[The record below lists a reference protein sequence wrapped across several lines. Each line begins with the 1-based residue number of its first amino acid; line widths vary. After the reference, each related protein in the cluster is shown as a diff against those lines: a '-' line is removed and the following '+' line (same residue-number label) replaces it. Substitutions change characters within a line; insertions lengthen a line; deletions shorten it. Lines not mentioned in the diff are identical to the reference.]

1 MGTTVQVHSDA
12 SSTPVSPEPPPETKS
27 SEPSKAPSTAVST
40 SHTPP
45 KGSQA
50 TTTKKTTS
58 TPKLTANTSSVV
70 TSPSTWT
77 NSKKTTKK
85 LTLNSS
91 VNTLKMASTVNLWK
105 LCTKKLTMLSE
116 PTQATLRL
124 LTLKLARR
132 NNGARQIEFGR
143 QERQN
148 PTEESQFSSR
158 FGTSRINA
166 MFLFKFVWICSK
178 C

>member
-1 MGTTVQVHSDA
+1 MG
-12 SSTPVSPEPPPETKS
+12 
-27 SEPSKAPSTAVST
+27 EPSKAPSTAVST
-40 SHTPP
+40 SHGPP

-58 TPKLTANTSSVV
+58 TPKPTANTSSVV
-70 TSPSTWT
+70 TLPSTWT

-91 VNTLKMASTVNLWK
+91 VNTLKTASTVNLWK

-124 LTLKLARR
+124 STLKLARR
-132 NNGARQIEFGR
+132 NNGARP
-143 QERQN
+143 N
-148 PTEESQFSSR
+148 
-158 FGTSRINA
+158 
-166 MFLFKFVWICSK
+166 
-178 C
+178 